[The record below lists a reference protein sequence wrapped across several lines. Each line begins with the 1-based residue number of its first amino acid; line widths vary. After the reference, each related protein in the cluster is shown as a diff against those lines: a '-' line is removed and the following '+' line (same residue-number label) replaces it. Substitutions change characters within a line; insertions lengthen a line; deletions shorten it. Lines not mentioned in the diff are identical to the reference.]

1 MFLMAAEVL
10 SLAHVAR
17 AFPGN
22 PVWQLL
28 AFNQSH
34 VPWVGMS
41 LHDTIQPGFT
51 FLVGV
56 GLPYSILSIMTA

>member
-1 MFLMAAEVL
+1 
-10 SLAHVAR
+10 
-17 AFPGN
+17 
-22 PVWQLL
+22 
-28 AFNQSH
+28 
-34 VPWVGMS
+34 MS

>member
-1 MFLMAAEVL
+1 LQFL
-10 SLAHVAR
+10 SWNQTHVE
-17 AFPGN
+17 
-22 PVWQLL
+22 
-28 AFNQSH
+28 
-34 VPWVGMS
+34 WVGMS